1 MREPA
6 CECGHGGI
14 TQHVENTEGIGYRCT
29 VCPCPLLRGRPGK
42 WVDVPDEDD
51 KEQTDDS

>member
-51 KEQTDDS
+51 DVREKT